1 MAPKGASCVFILQLS
16 KNTIP
21 GHRFT
26 MIHPDSRVEGDLGC
40 VFFVVLVSDC
50 FLEISARFD
59 VSDQHLQVIQIVS
72 EEPQYLLK
80 DINESM

>member
-1 MAPKGASCVFILQLS
+1 
-16 KNTIP
+16 
-21 GHRFT
+21 

-40 VFFVVLVSDC
+40 VFFVVLVGDC